1 MENIIYT
8 DADLN
13 AFLVANEEQD
23 GNTIEVVI
31 ECDSTESQS
40 LTISAGLASATES
53 LTPGEKN
60 HVDIPS
66 MLWNFG
72 DDTVIT
78 LTKGGSTAG
87 TITIHFPG
95 AIEFDAALNETETD
109 NEFTMQG
116 SATVEQQVVSLQK
129 EVEKVSA
136 RSLDYI
142 LPSAIS
148 QTAIADGANNTVETF
163 DFEAAEENV
172 KVSLFSCIQFLA
184 TTTVT
189 VANVYE
195 DLNTTITISLDG
207 NAVAT
212 ILHVY
217 RDGRQVLMLN
227 YLVEGISKGNHT
239 VTVNIAAA
247 GGSVSV
253 VQVVAAYML
262 AAKSVAAGS
271 ASEYSIFNNGEW
283 APGVLADG
291 LDANKM
297 TEEAMRNGV
306 ENSIIKFAKSA
317 TPEGDAVPITALSQ
331 YYGTSYVLCSGAYY
345 AEPFYK
351 AGDIMRKQG
360 THGHIT
366 SDTGEPIGFTTSNF
380 YIPIK
385 RVTGFSRFVFE
396 AKTVKNNGTSASQS
410 PTDYNDLQIRIGA
423 VVNGEMQ
430 QAVSAQPSS
439 VQDWTTYTVDI
450 SSLPYV
456 DYIGLHGTN
465 GSPGYRN
472 MRFER

>member
-40 LTISAGLASATES
+40 LTISAGLASATEA

-60 HVDIPS
+60 RVDIPA

-109 NEFTMQG
+109 NEFLMQG

-129 EVEKVSA
+129 EVEKVST

-253 VQVVAAYML
+253 IQVVAAYML
-262 AAKSVAAGS
+262 AAKSTAAGYM
-271 ASEYSIFNNGEW
+271 SEQSLFTDGAF
-283 APGVLADG
+283 APGILPDDLNPKFLTKA
-291 LDANKM
+291 ANDNG
-297 TEEAMRNGV
+297 TEYTIV
-306 ENSIIKFAKSA
+306 KYAKSA
-317 TPEGDAVPITALSQ
+317 TVQEPMPNISTLSGWYLSKYALATMM
-331 YYGTSYVLCSGAYY
+331 YYGTLLYMANGA
-345 AEPFYK
+345 
-351 AGDIMRKQG
+351 
-360 THGHIT
+360 IT
-366 SDTGEPIGFTTSNF
+366 TQSVHNGACDVWF

-385 RVTGFSRFVFE
+385 RITG
-396 AKTVKNNGTSASQS
+396 
-410 PTDYNDLQIRIGA
+410 YNKLVMECRNEYTGQYNYFDFGAAA
-423 VVNGEMQ
+423 VVNGEMRRVGAGLQ
-430 QAVSAQPSS
+430 SNV
-439 VQDWTTYTVDI
+439 TTWNTISVDI

-456 DYIGLHGTN
+456 DYLIFLTAVGA
-465 GSPGYRN
+465 PQFRN
-472 MRFER
+472 IRLVKDN

>member
-31 ECDSTESQS
+31 ECDSTGSQS
-40 LTISAGLASATES
+40 LTITAGLASATET

-72 DDTVIT
+72 NDTVIT

-109 NEFTMQG
+109 NEFLMQG

-163 DFEAAEENV
+163 EFEAAEENV
-172 KVSLFSCIQFLA
+172 KVSLFTCIQFLA

-262 AAKSVAAGS
+262 VAKSTAAGHM
-271 ASEYSIFNNGEW
+271 SEQSLFSDGAF
-283 APGVLADG
+283 APGVL
-291 LDANKM
+291 LDDLNPKFLTKAANDNG
-297 TEEAMRNGV
+297 TEYTIVKYAQ
-306 ENSIIKFAKSA
+306 SA
-317 TPEGDAVPITALSQ
+317 TAQEPMPNISTLSDWYLSKYALATMM
-331 YYGTSYVLCSGAYY
+331 YYGTLPYTDNGAIMNQSVHDGGCDV
-345 AEPFYK
+345 AFYL
-351 AGDIMRKQG
+351 
-360 THGHIT
+360 
-366 SDTGEPIGFTTSNF
+366 
-380 YIPIK
+380 PIK
-385 RVTGFSRFVFE
+385 RIAGFNKLVYESKNTYSGQYNYHCLSAAAIVDGVLRNAPVTWNS
-396 AKTVKNNGTSASQS
+396 NIS
-410 PTDYNDLQIRIGA
+410 
-423 VVNGEMQ
+423 
-430 QAVSAQPSS
+430 
-439 VQDWTTYTVDI
+439 DWTTFTVNI
-450 SSLPYV
+450 SGIPYV
-456 DYIGLHGTN
+456 DYLMINTAVGN
-465 GSPGYRN
+465 PQFRN
-472 MRFER
+472 IRLVKDN

>member
-31 ECDSTESQS
+31 ECDSTEIQS
-40 LTISAGLASATES
+40 LTISAGLASATEA

-60 HVDIPS
+60 RVDIPS

-78 LTKGGSTAG
+78 WTKGGSTAG

-109 NEFTMQG
+109 NEFLMQG

-262 AAKSVAAGS
+262 AAKSTAAGHI
-271 ASEYSIFNNGEW
+271 SEQSLFTNGQW
-283 APGVLADG
+283 TPGVLIDG
-291 LDANKM
+291 LDPNKM
-297 TEEAMRNGV
+297 TEEAMLNGI
-306 ENSIIKFAKSA
+306 EDSILKKALSP
-317 TPEGDAVPITALSQ
+317 TPTGEAGNFSSLSQ
-331 YYGTSYVLCSGAYY
+331 YFLQPYLLMAGQYY
-345 AEPFYK
+345 AEPFYTKDGYIRK
-351 AGDIMRKQG
+351 AGIK
-360 THGHIT
+360 GH
-366 SDTGEPIGFTTSNF
+366 TGEGFGYTTDGF
-380 YIPIK
+380 LIPIK
-385 RVTGFSRFVFE
+385 RLTGFKKLQFE
-396 AKTVKNNGTSASQS
+396 AKIVK
-410 PTDYNDLQIRIGA
+410 
-423 VVNGEMQ
+423 
-430 QAVSAQPSS
+430 SAQITTYVVAKMGCSAAINGDIVTAASPNY
-439 VQDWTTYTVDI
+439 QPNDWTQYEVDI
-450 SSLPYV
+450 STLPYI
-456 DYIGLHGTN
+456 DYIYVFGSD
-465 GSPGYRN
+465 GSPAYRN
-472 MRFER
+472 IRLIKN